1 MDIPGKALN
10 IIIIMWNELVAVV
23 KMTKQHFFDKKTAE
37 KFVNSEKSITFA
49 SAIERDALQRRRN
62 SCASREQKSLLLCR
76 GAAKNADWLPKEDK
90 RK

>member
-1 MDIPGKALN
+1 
-10 IIIIMWNELVAVV
+10 MWNELVAVV

-49 SAIERDALQRRRN
+49 SAIKRDGN
-62 SCASREQKSLLLCR
+62 IM
-76 GAAKNADWLPKEDK
+76 